1 MKKRV
6 IFKIE
11 APNRKEN
18 LHISRLCIRVIF
30 LSYLLLIFFLC
41 IYSTDVIYSQPTYRI
56 EFKSYEYYGES
67 SNEGNIMINN
77 IPYELPSVVYLEA
90 GTYIIF
96 YVPEPEFEF
105 GFWYMSG
112 IELSKSEYDNP
123 NAIIVSQQG
132 VIQACY
138 LKYPKLQIN
147 RPSELKDI
155 VITRSPIELI
165 TEITFMG
172 RPIVDAEVKFYVNG
186 EYDASKLSDNY
197 GYASITFEPSGES
210 HYTWYVTAEKAGYTS
225 SSCDEWEFT
234 IVDLTLKP
242 YDEYRITTHPVILK
256 VSIKIDEMKI
266 NDASVYYYL
275 DDVFYS
281 ESFTQITGTTTIVL
295 DDVKP
300 GPHAWFVTVWIPGY
314 PNRITSDIQSFL
326 YNPELTVFLDS
337 PKNCELITEYTST
350 VELRAIVRTRDSA
363 MHDVNCSF
371 YVDGD
376 LVGCNLTD
384 EKGVVKL
391 NYSPPIENKEYSWY
405 VVGTKPSCI
414 NDTSDTWSFYY
425 PVQPPYVEIGDYFP
439 REIHVDVGSVQ
450 KIGFHLRWEN
460 GTNVEGAVVRISDD
474 HKGIT
479 NDSGWVIFE
488 VKDDQVCEKQYKIT
502 NVTCEG
508 MGELRHNGKYPAIIW
523 DRVSIELGPETQRVD
538 VGSDA
543 YLVER
548 AQYEFDGSPLMGT
561 IEYNEELYS
570 DKVIKKI
577 IGIKK
582 INDEKYNLTEFS
594 ANDVTIIWDR
604 VIIEL
609 NAVNYRIQ
617 KGKEAEV
624 ACYGVYEYDD
634 KPFNGL
640 IEFDNN
646 LKQDSIGEVRYRI
659 IGITDNLYNLS
670 AFTYNFVSVIFDDI
684 DIKQKIIT
692 YIPSQINVITEI
704 SFVYDGEPVSNA
716 KVKVNGVGDY
726 YNLGIYRATIF
737 SYLPYSTIITEVEID
752 GFEKQISW
760 ISVWAIGN
768 ICILLS
774 VAFFAFFL
782 LSRIIVRRKI

>member
-1 MKKRV
+1 MKRRV

-18 LHISRLCIRVIF
+18 LHISKLCISVIL
-30 LSYLLLIFFLC
+30 LSYLLIIFFLC
-41 IYSTDVIYSQPTYRI
+41 IYSVDVSYSQPTYRI
-56 EFKSYEYYGES
+56 ELKSYEYYGES
-67 SNEGNIMINN
+67 SNRGNIMINN
-77 IPYELPSVVYLEA
+77 VPYELPSVVYLEA

-96 YVPEPEFEF
+96 YVPKPEFEF

-155 VITRSPIELI
+155 IITRSPIELI

-172 RPIVDAEVKFYVNG
+172 RPISDAEVKFYVNS
-186 EYDASKLSDNY
+186 EYVASKMSDNH
-197 GYASITFEPSGES
+197 GYASITFESIGES
-210 HYTWYVTAEKAGYTS
+210 DYTWYVTAEKAGYTS

-242 YDEYRITTHPVILK
+242 YDKYSITTHPVILK
-256 VSIKIDEMKI
+256 ASIKIDETKI

-281 ESFTQITGTTTIVL
+281 ESFTQITGTTSIVI

-300 GPHAWFVTVWIPGY
+300 GTHTWYVTVWIPGHS
-314 PNRITSDIQSFL
+314 NRITSEKQSFL
-326 YNPELTVFLDS
+326 YNPKLSVLLEN
-337 PKNCELITEYTST
+337 PKNGELVLEPTSI
-350 VELRAIVRTRDSA
+350 VKLRAIVVTQDKA
-363 MHDVNCSF
+363 IPEINCSF
-371 YVDGD
+371 YVGGYK
-376 LVGCNLTD
+376 VGYNLTD
-384 EKGVVKL
+384 ETGAATI
-391 NYSPPIENKEYSWY
+391 NYSPPIEDKEYDWY
-405 VVGTKPSCI
+405 VIGTKPSCM
-414 NDTSDTWSFYY
+414 NDTSDIWSFYY
-425 PVQPPYVEIGDYFP
+425 PPQPPYVEVDDYFP
-439 REIHVDVGSVQ
+439 REIRVDLCSVQ

-460 GTNVEGAVVRISDD
+460 RTNVEGAIVRISDD

-508 MGELRHNGKYPAIIW
+508 LGELRHNGKYPAIIW

-538 VGSDA
+538 VGSDV

-548 AQYEFDGSPLMGT
+548 AQYEFDGSPLIGT

-570 DKVIKKI
+570 DKVMKKI
-577 IGIKK
+577 IMIKK

-594 ANDVTIIWDR
+594 ANNVTIIWDR

-617 KGKEAEV
+617 KGKEAEIV
-624 ACYGVYEYDD
+624 CYGVYEYDD
-634 KPFNGL
+634 RPFNGL

-684 DIKQKIIT
+684 DIKQKIST
-692 YIPSQINVITEI
+692 YIPSQINVITAI
-704 SFVYDGEPVSNA
+704 SFVYDGEPASNA
-716 KVKVNGVGDY
+716 KVKVNSVGDY
-726 YNLGIYRATIF
+726 YNSGIYRATIF

-752 GFEKQISW
+752 GFEKEISW
-760 ISVWAIGN
+760 VSVWAIGN
-768 ICILLS
+768 ICILFS
-774 VAFFAFFL
+774 VAFIAFFL